1 MGQDKRRRTRID
13 AGFTVQIS
21 KKGFSVEAETHN
33 LSMKGILCDG
43 VEGFSTEDDCT
54 VSITL
59 CEDIVVTIEGKIV
72 RADKTGLAVDFVAMD
87 EVSFT
92 HLRNIVKYNSAD
104 ADRID
109 GELISPAFD
118 L

>member
-13 AGFTVQIS
+13 AEFTVQIS
-21 KKGFSVEAETHN
+21 KNGFAVEAETHN

-43 VEGFSTEDDCT
+43 VEGFSAGDACT

-59 CEDIVVTIEGKIV
+59 SEDVIVTIEGKIV

-92 HLRNIVKYNSAD
+92 HLRRMVKYNSTD
-104 ADRID
+104 ADSID

>member
-13 AGFTVQIS
+13 AEFTVQIS
-21 KKGFSVEAETHN
+21 KKGFGVEVATHN

-43 VEGFSTEDDCT
+43 VEGFSADDACT
-54 VSITL
+54 VSIAL
-59 CEDIVVTIEGKIV
+59 SEDIIVIIEGRVV

-92 HLRNIVKYNSAD
+92 HLRKMVKYNSTD
-104 ADRID
+104 ADSID

-118 L
+118 V